1 MDNVYLPKNVFILK
15 SNKLSFLILINGGC
29 ARNNVKN
36 NFVAQLFAAIYV
48 NIIKNIL
55 FAFVRQIW
63 PISLHKFSVG
73 FKSGKIAGYNNNY
86 DSV

>member
-15 SNKLSFLILINGGC
+15 SNKLSFLNLINGGC
-29 ARNNVKN
+29 ARNNFKN
-36 NFVAQLFAAIYV
+36 NFVGQLFAAIYV
-48 NIIKNIL
+48 NIIENTL
-55 FAFVRQIW
+55 FALARQIW